1 MDRKGIL
8 LDLRN
13 EGKLKGLKPCFVNLR
28 PNMGKIYNGG
38 SGTFIMTIRDNTLYF
53 QKLSFFL
60 HRLIPSD
67 DFSVNAKRF
76 TEYGINKRT
85 GLSIL
90 NLYDSEGRFL
100 PIAYQTGLKET
111 FSTEDNISRILK
123 ELEEKNGLKL
133 EGVENGE
140 ENVESEGEGPN
151 KEV

>member
-13 EGKLKGLKPCFVNLR
+13 EGKLKGLKPCFINLR
-28 PNMGKIYNGG
+28 PNIGKIYNGG

-60 HRLIPSD
+60 HRLQPKD

-76 TEYGINKRT
+76 TEYKIDRRT
-85 GLSIL
+85 ALAVL
-90 NLYDSEGRFL
+90 YLYDSEGRFL
-100 PIAYQTGLKET
+100 QIIYQIGTRES
-111 FSTEDNISRILK
+111 FATEDNISRIIK
-123 ELEEKNGLKL
+123 ELETTIGLK
-133 EGVENGE
+133 EAGDNNGE
-140 ENVESEGEGPN
+140 EKPHNEGEGSN

>member
-13 EGKLKGLKPCFVNLR
+13 EGKLKGLKPCFINLR
-28 PNMGKIYNGG
+28 PNIGKIYNGG

-60 HRLIPSD
+60 HRLLPSE

-76 TEYGINKRT
+76 VEYKIDRRT
-85 GLSIL
+85 ALAVL
-90 NLYDSEGRFL
+90 YLYDSEGRFL
-100 PIAYQTGLKET
+100 QIIYQIGTKES
-111 FSTEDNISRILK
+111 FSTEDNISRIVK
-123 ELEEKNGLKL
+123 ELETSCGLK
-133 EGVENGE
+133 EAGDTNGE
-140 ENVESEGEGPN
+140 EKPLNEGEEPN

>member
-28 PNMGKIYNGG
+28 PNIGKIYNGG

-60 HRLIPSD
+60 HRLVPSD

-76 TEYGINKRT
+76 TEYKLDRKT
-85 GLSIL
+85 ALAVL
-90 NLYDSEGRFL
+90 YLYDNEGRFL
-100 PIAYQTGLKET
+100 QIVYQIGTRET
-111 FSTEDNISRILK
+111 FATEDNISRIIK
-123 ELEEKNGLKL
+123 ELETSCGLK
-133 EGVENGE
+133 EAGDVNGE
-140 ENVESEGEGPN
+140 EKSLNEGEESN